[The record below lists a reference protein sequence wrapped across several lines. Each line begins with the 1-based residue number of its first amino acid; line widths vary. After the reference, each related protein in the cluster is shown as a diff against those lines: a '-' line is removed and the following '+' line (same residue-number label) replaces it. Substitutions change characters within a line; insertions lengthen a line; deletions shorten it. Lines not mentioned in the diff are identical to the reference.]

1 MYFKKFMFEELHQP
15 ELSNIR
21 YVFQSWDSFFL
32 SQNILFIILFFMHE
46 YDGVPCVKSLFFN
59 LISGSKYKIQ
69 HDTWM
74 LIQRTMLPIYI
85 AGSFKTTKFLDR
97 KHFPTED
104 NNIIIQCNS
113 YGHIN

>member
-1 MYFKKFMFEELHQP
+1 MYFNHE
-15 ELSNIR
+15 I
-21 YVFQSWDSFFL
+21 VFFL

-59 LISGSKYKIQ
+59 LTSGSKYKIQ
-69 HDTWM
+69 HDTWI